1 MIISSSPLMI
11 YIHKSQI
18 IKLHQTAL
26 PIIKFQY
33 PLPPKA
39 KMKNQEKVLYEKL
52 QPEKILTIEQKGL
65 EKSSK
70 VQGEQKTGKN
80 NYNHSS
86 TSNTFIKPPPLLFRQ
101 QNEVSPRTFLL
112 PKTFP

>member
-1 MIISSSPLMI
+1 MIISSFPLMI
-11 YIHKSQI
+11 YIHKYQK

-33 PLPPKA
+33 PLPPKT
-39 KMKNQEKVLYEKL
+39 KMKSKEKELYEKL
-52 QPEKILTIEQKGL
+52 QPEKIITIEQKGM
-65 EKSSK
+65 EQSPK
-70 VQGEQKTGKN
+70 VLGEQKTGKN

-101 QNEVSPRTFLL
+101 RNEVFPRTFLL
-112 PKTFP
+112 PKAFP